1 MKGYLFNCQCK
12 AGDGTKLNG
21 YVVSET
27 SGITSAT
34 PLTLYIEGWSSIP
47 DFDESFNICAEHAWD
62 YRLCGIT
69 ETSEMEASRVDY
81 NKNLGKYI
89 EVEHVGYDYTII
101 GTSLT
106 CADLEDTGKTYTLIY
121 HDRQGRVVKGD
132 LTFKSIDYTEGDTIY
147 NWGNDNID
155 VCLYVYCLNG
165 IIYAEYLG

>member
-34 PLTLYIEGWSSIP
+34 PLTVFIEGWSSIP

-89 EVEHVGYDYTII
+89 EIERAGYSYTII

-106 CADLEDTGKTYTLIY
+106 CADLEETGNTYTLIY
-121 HDRQGRVVKGD
+121 HANQEVVTVD
-132 LTFKSIDYTEGDTIY
+132 LTFVFIDGDMIV
-147 NWGNDNID
+147 WGNRDIDN
-155 VCLYVYCLNG
+155 CLQVYCYNG
-165 IIYAEYLG
+165 TIMAEYVG